1 MKKFEV
7 VLNEP
12 CRPALVETGKEE
24 QLDCLHQQE
33 ESENKEAKVQKLNN
47 TLRKVLSART
57 DAAKVTVFLNLSVGR
72 LLCMFSSKCCFSL
85 IYGEKSYINAKSV
98 ECIINLL
105 VFFSCSVLRN
115 CRWVQV

>member
-12 CRPALVETGKEE
+12 CRPALVETRKEE

-47 TLRKVLSART
+47 ALRKVLSART
-57 DAAKVTVFLNLSVGR
+57 AAAKVTVFLNLSVGR
-72 LLCMFSSKCCFSL
+72 LLCMLSSICCFSL
-85 IYGEKSYINAKSV
+85 IYGVRSYINV
-98 ECIINLL
+98 
-105 VFFSCSVLRN
+105 
-115 CRWVQV
+115 